1 MGTKLNADKDA
12 EKRSH
17 MLLAG
22 PKLLFTNV
30 KIFNQVWR
38 CMPMIPV
45 LRRLRKEDCE
55 FEASL
60 GNTERPCLKKKKK
73 RKKEV

>member
-1 MGTKLNADKDA
+1 
-12 EKRSH
+12 
-17 MLLAG
+17 
-22 PKLLFTNV
+22 
-30 KIFNQVWR
+30 
-38 CMPMIPV
+38 MIPV